1 MSEFVTLS
9 LLIYSLLLFAVYPLV
24 RARVDVPPSFVGVLL
39 IVPWIASMWMVA
51 YDAHDAAPPSPPT
64 DFYLEPPID
73 ALHDLIES
81 AGNGTHM
88 TLPKHIFN
96 AVRTVRF
103 DDADEAA
110 CIYYVMDP
118 ATTSWAGKAVYA
130 VKGGIRV
137 VCEDNYEAVVEDSM
151 YQVNVGLTD
160 AGALRA
166 AEGEATW
173 VFRTRSEQEPTGAYS
188 YDLGRETIAYGKER
202 TQFNVYADDDFGAG
216 GEYRT
221 VKSEYLGY
229 DAMLALVKYNNVT
242 DFDTLSY
249 EPSQETYERPYGSP
263 YFYRIVAEA
272 RSPPSD
278 ADRRRR
284 LAFVPPFPRIEF
296 RTNLPTDAGLK
307 RKANDLLANVIFV
320 QQYLENEEFCPV
332 GTPRRTSGYI
342 PILTQFFGTR
352 QRQGPNGVA
361 AATKTLDKGQSCLCL
376 VDLPYYSF
384 TFANNEVTGFRSRS
398 YVFNHSE
405 YSNTLVCGVKVYV
418 NERRTNANEQIETT
432 SNVENRRSSS
442 HITCSGGSPPTRRVR
457 PNDLQEIQC

>member
-96 AVRTVRF
+96 AVRTIRF

-202 TQFNVYADDDFGAG
+202 TQFNVYADDAFDVG

-229 DAMLALVKYNNVT
+229 DDVVALVKYNNVT
-242 DFDTLSY
+242 TLNLDTLSY
-249 EPSQETYERPYGSP
+249 ERLQETYERPYGSP

-272 RSPPSD
+272 RLPPSD
-278 ADRRRR
+278 ARRRR
-284 LAFVPPFPRIEF
+284 LESAPTLSFEF
-296 RTNLPTDAGLK
+296 LTLPLTDADLE
-307 RKANDLLANVIFV
+307 RQTNNLLANVISIK
-320 QQYLENEEFCPV
+320 QDLRNEQSCPEGV
-332 GTPRRTSGYI
+332 PQTSGGGGWWI
-342 PILTQFFGTR
+342 FSTR
-352 QRQGPNGVA
+352 ERPNGVTPTR
-361 AATKTLDKGQSCLCL
+361 ATLAKGTSCLCW
-376 VDLPYYSF
+376 VYLPLSSF
-384 TFANNEVTGFRSRS
+384 SRINNGAIRFTSRS
-398 YVFNHSE
+398 HVFNGT
-405 YSNTLVCGVKVYV
+405 TLEEMQCGARMYV
-418 NERRTNANEQIETT
+418 NERRTQLNEQTVTTKNERTRTT
-432 SNVENRRSSS
+432 SIVRCADKS
-442 HITCSGGSPPTRRVR
+442 HPTRNVR
-457 PNDLQEIQC
+457 PNGLQEIQC